1 MTTLHPI
8 VTWAQRSSDSD
19 ATKNIVYLTI
29 AIQDATNVDIQLTS
43 DRLKFSGESAEDK
56 KQYVLDLEFFKPID
70 VDESKRSD
78 SGNKIFFILRKKELE
93 TDYWPRLTKEK
104 LKLHYIKT
112 DFDKWVDEDEQ
123 DEQPE
128 EADDMAN
135 MMNMGGAGGMP
146 GMPGMGGMPGM
157 PGMGGMG
164 GMPGMGAMG
173 GMPGMGG
180 DGAGGL
186 DFSKLMQS
194 IGGGGEGGPDLSQ
207 LASQLGQAGAGDDDE
222 EGDDEEDIEEIS
234 TK

>member
-19 ATKNIVYLTI
+19 ATKNIIYLTI
-29 AIQDATNVDIQLTS
+29 TIQDAINVDIQLTS
-43 DRLKFSGESAEDK
+43 DRLKFSGVSAEDK
-56 KQYVLDLEFFKPID
+56 KEYVLDLEFFKPID

-93 TDYWPRLTKEK
+93 SDYWPRLTKEK

-146 GMPGMGGMPGM
+146 GMPGMGGM
-157 PGMGGMG
+157 
-164 GMPGMGAMG
+164 G

-186 DFSKLMQS
+186 DFAKLMQS
-194 IGGGGEGGPDLSQ
+194 MGGGGEGGPDLSQ
-207 LASQLGQAGAGDDDE
+207 LASQLGQAGAGDDDD
-222 EGDDEEDIEEIS
+222 EGDDEEEIEEIS